1 MSRSAFLPTAST
13 AIGAAFVTCFSM
25 PPDAGRVW
33 VTRTAPFN
41 QLTAKRLA
49 AIGYETLLMPAL
61 RVVPVAMHVPV
72 AVPDAL
78 IFTSL
83 NGIRLHRFLPALA
96 DRQVFAVGDHSARFA
111 RAIGYRRVMS
121 ASGNV
126 SDLAKLIV
134 AQCVPGSTV
143 LHIGAVQPA
152 GDLEVLLA
160 AGGVRLRRHPVY
172 DVVESNL
179 AGMRRVVASPAGLA
193 AALIHS
199 PRAGAHVAAWLD
211 RRQPAWRGAVVCIS
225 EAAASSFR
233 NGRGLDIKV
242 AKRPDEASMLAC
254 LGMSGTDR
262 S

>member
-1 MSRSAFLPTAST
+1 
-13 AIGAAFVTCFSM
+13 M
-25 PPDAGRVW
+25 PPDVGRVW

-49 AIGYETLLMPAL
+49 AKGYETLLMPAL
-61 RVVPVAMHVPV
+61 RVVPVATHVPV

-96 DRQVFAVGDHSARFA
+96 NRQVFAVGDHSARFA
-111 RAIGYRRVMS
+111 RAIGYRHVLS

-126 SDLAKLIV
+126 SDLARLIV

-179 AGMRRVVASPAGLA
+179 AGMRRVVARLA

-233 NGRGLDIKV
+233 NGRELDIKV

-254 LGMSGTDR
+254 LGMSGADR